1 MRASHLAVVFPVK
14 GLPRNTVHA
23 CGALWT
29 RTSRIL
35 LPGLEKFYDRFHPAA
50 QPWGVDIPTPFSVVL
65 GRDDPSLFLR
75 LYFRAREFRELSI
88 DFHVGAAIAETG
100 FEKLKKV
107 GDALVCP
114 VTLDGTNKCL
124 EGHIFWHAAIAQG
137 VILPDCGVYYAER
150 KRSVV
155 EPGLEK
161 CIESA
166 PVDYALCMVTLE
178 QGEARHGV

>member
-29 RTSRIL
+29 RTSRML
-35 LPGLEKFYDRFHPAA
+35 SPGLGKFYEQFHPAA
-50 QPWGVDIPTPFSVVL
+50 QPWGVDIPTPLSVAL

-75 LYFRAREFRELSI
+75 LYFRARKFQKSSI
-88 DFHVGAAIAETG
+88 DFHVGETIAETG
-100 FEKLKKV
+100 YEKLQKV
-107 GDALVCP
+107 GDVLICP

-124 EGHIFWHAAIAQG
+124 EGHIFWHAAMAQG

-155 EPGLEK
+155 EPELEK
-161 CIESA
+161 CVEST
-166 PVDYALCMVTLE
+166 PEDYALCMVTLE
-178 QGEARHGV
+178 HGEARHGV